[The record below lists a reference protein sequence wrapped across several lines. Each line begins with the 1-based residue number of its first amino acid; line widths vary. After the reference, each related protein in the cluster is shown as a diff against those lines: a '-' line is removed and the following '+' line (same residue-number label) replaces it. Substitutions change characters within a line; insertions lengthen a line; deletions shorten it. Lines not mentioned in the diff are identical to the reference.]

1 MRFDLLSLSLF
12 VAVAEEQS
20 IAAAAARANLV
31 PSAVSK
37 RLGLM
42 EERLGVQLL
51 LRHTKGVSLTVA
63 GEVLLLRARDI
74 LRSLHSTERELQEYA
89 SEGDPHLRLSANHSS
104 MAQFLPGDLSSF
116 LGCHPRCKVDLVER
130 LSADVVR
137 SVRDGLSDVG
147 IYCWPIVPQ
156 GLAVFGYHADELVLA
171 LPPGHPLAGSVR
183 IAFEQAADQPLI
195 AYFPSSAA
203 SASMPEALLRGP
215 SRVRVHL
222 ANFEA
227 TRRMVERGLG
237 LAVLPIANV
246 QRQADAGHL
255 AFVRL
260 TDAWA
265 HRQLRICV
273 REESLHRPM
282 VEKLVRHL
290 AQCAGD

>member
-1 MRFDLLSLSLF
+1 MRFDLLSLRLF
-12 VAVAEEQS
+12 VTAAEEQS

-37 RLGLM
+37 RLGLL
-42 EERLGVQLL
+42 EEGLGVQLL
-51 LRHTKGVSLTVA
+51 QRHTKGVSLTAA
-63 GEVLLLRARDI
+63 GEVLLVRARDI
-74 LRSLHSTERELQEYA
+74 LRSLHSTERELQAYA

-104 MAQFLPGDLSSF
+104 MVQFLPPDLSSF
-116 LGCHPRCKVDLVER
+116 LECHPRSKFDLVER

-137 SVRDGLSDVG
+137 SVRDGLADIG

-156 GLAVFGYHADELVLA
+156 GLAVFEYHTDELVLA
-171 LPPGHPLAGSVR
+171 MPLGHPLAGSGP
-183 IAFEQAADQPLI
+183 IAFEQAVDYPLI

-227 TRRMVERGLG
+227 TRRMVEVGLG
-237 LAVLPIANV
+237 LAVLPIANA
-246 QRQADAGHL
+246 QRQSEAGRL

-265 HRQLRICV
+265 HRQLRVCV
-273 REESLHRPM
+273 REESLNRPM
-282 VEKLVRHL
+282 VDQLVRHL
-290 AQCAGD
+290 VQCARP